1 MEPQDDPEARIRELE
16 RPLADVARATEL
28 GGANYTSDG
37 AGAPTPSPAYGAPY
51 ATAPR
56 TAAGRFRPWWLVL
69 ALIAVAVLILAVGV
83 AVFRTTMSPRGG
95 FGISAPDRQ
104 PSVLGGGGSIDR
116 GPGDQPST
124 SGGGSVANA
133 PGGQPSTTGSGSVT
147 TPPPG
152 GLLSVSGMG
161 ETKTIA
167 CNDSFVSV
175 SGVSNTVTI
184 TGHCMSLTVSGMRNL
199 VTVGT
204 ADTISASGLD
214 NRINYLSG
222 SPRIENSGLSNLV
235 QQG

>member
-124 SGGGSVANA
+124 
-133 PGGQPSTTGSGSVT
+133 TGDGSVT

-222 SPRIENSGLSNLV
+222 SP
-235 QQG
+235 